1 MSTKIKRYQN
11 KLNQLLEMN
20 LSHRIIAIEKDLISG
35 LDVYK
40 TIPALD
46 LAKAL
51 EVPLSAV
58 DGSDPD
64 SWSLWQHY
72 RYVEIEP
79 LAELFNKYDPFE
91 IIERLDEER
100 YLEISKTLTGIKIT
114 KMLVIDL
121 LTVNECESI
130 ARSIAEENLNNEDGD
145 YHSLMAIYNVIS
157 SGLSFQVM
165 LDGDYTTLSELKS
178 PYDERDGKFLKVW
191 DNSKKYLYL
200 EIP

>member
-1 MSTKIKRYQN
+1 MSTKMKRYQN

-20 LSHRIIAIEKDLISG
+20 LSDRIIAIEKDLISG
-35 LDVYK
+35 LDEYK

-46 LAKAL
+46 LGKAL

-64 SWSLWQHY
+64 SWSLWQNY
-72 RYVEIEP
+72 KYIEIKP
-79 LAELFNKYDPFE
+79 FAELLNEYGPLE

-100 YLEISKTLTGIKIT
+100 YLEISKALTGIKIT
-114 KMLVIDL
+114 KVKVINL
-121 LTVNECESI
+121 LTANECEFI

-145 YHSLMAIYNVIS
+145 YYSLMAIYNVIS
-157 SGLSFQVM
+157 SELCFQAM

-191 DNSKKYLYL
+191 DNTKKYLYQ